1 MKQAREAFGRWIQ
14 RIAAKPRAELPT
26 RPGQQRLQELDA
38 QALAKV
44 GGGVEASTQTP
55 NKGW

>member
-1 MKQAREAFGRWIQ
+1 MTQARNAFGRWIQ
-14 RIAAKPRAELPT
+14 RIAGKPAGSPT
-26 RPGQQRLQELDA
+26 QPGQQRPQELDA
-38 QALAKV
+38 RALAKV